1 MRKGVKAIVAI
12 ALLVSAFQVGR
23 LYEIKYVRTQKI
35 AADVFAACTDSARMN
50 TPLHDGVP
58 LNRDIENCTA
68 AMRAADSGKT
78 F

>member
-1 MRKGVKAIVAI
+1 MSKRGVKAIVAI

-50 TPLHDGVP
+50 TPLHGRSATQP
-58 LNRDIENCTA
+58 RHRELHGCHAR
-68 AMRAADSGKT
+68 G
-78 F
+78 